1 MGSESG
7 SDYVYD
13 LRRIEDIFA
22 CLEIISIA
30 RGALFGVDPKLA
42 ARMEQVSDA
51 LGFFS
56 QLVLEGGLGESL
68 EEKQVMED
76 VPDFVPS
83 SSDGSQSEILDLTV
97 DLPASS
103 GKPAGNSVR
112 SSSLSSDR
120 PEDDGSI
127 VDILTGEKIR

>member
-1 MGSESG
+1 MGLENG
-7 SDYVYD
+7 SDNPYD

-51 LGFFS
+51 LGAFS
-56 QLVLEGGLGESL
+56 QLVLEGGLHEVEEGVHESQPF
-68 EEKQVMED
+68 EN
-76 VPDFVPS
+76 PVPS
-83 SSDGSQSEILDLTV
+83 FSDEAEPDILDLTV
-97 DLPASS
+97 DLHKSTGKS
-103 GKPAGNSVR
+103 GTGSRIDPHPVGE
-112 SSSLSSDR
+112 
-120 PEDDGSI
+120 PGDDNSI